1 MNKFTFKCKSGEVSR
16 SIEIE
21 FEAFTVSEVLDE
33 VGNFLRGCG
42 YVIQGEIEEVKY
54 PEED

>member
-42 YVIQGEIEEVKY
+42 YVIQGEIEVVEY